1 MIFGII
7 GYGRFGQLWAEA
19 LRAQGEVRVFDPNPA
34 RFPKDAPFKSEPLET
49 IAKSDVIFLTVPI
62 STLESVCQNLAPH
75 LNPKAIVLDC
85 CSVKIHPA
93 EVMSRVFPAP
103 QAIIATHPLFGP
115 DSVKR
120 SGGLRGH
127 RIVVCPVRASDDQ
140 KREMLKLF
148 AGMELITVE
157 ATPEQHDRQMARSQ
171 GLIHFIGRGL
181 EALHLEPQALST
193 PDFQA
198 LIAMNAM
205 VVNDAW
211 QLFLD
216 MHRFNPYTKE
226 IRKSFLTQL
235 KALDRSIGGS
245 DDTEKA

>member
-1 MIFGII
+1 MIFGIN

-19 LRAQGEVRVFDPNPA
+19 LKSFGEVRVYDPNPS
-34 RFPKDAPFKSEPLET
+34 RFSGTSVTPATLEQV
-49 IAKSDVIFLTVPI
+49 AQADVLFLTMPI
-62 STLESVCQNLAPH
+62 SAFEAACSEITPH
-75 LNPKAIVLDC
+75 LNPKAIVMDC

-93 EVMSRVFPAP
+93 EVMSRLFPQK

-120 SGGLRGH
+120 TGGLQGH
-127 RIVVCPVRASDDQ
+127 RIVVCPVHCTPDHKQ
-140 KREMLKLF
+140 QVMTLF
-148 AGMELITVE
+148 VQMGLSPIES
-157 ATPEQHDRQMARSQ
+157 TPDEHDKQMARSQ

-181 EALHLEPQALST
+181 EALQLQPQMLST

-198 LIAMNAM
+198 LLNINAM

-216 MHRFNPYTKE
+216 MHRYNPFTRE
-226 IRKSFLTQL
+226 IRRNLLQQLT
-235 KALDRSIGGS
+235 ALDRSIGGN
-245 DDTEKA
+245 DEKPSA